1 MSTAAMSAADGF
13 ARLPPELL
21 AAVAA
26 HAGAV
31 DLLSLASACRAARA
45 CAEDA
50 DVWRALLTRQ
60 LRPVLDH
67 FFGGAVPPPA
77 DGSWKKHFFYFRWG
91 WKRLA
96 QERTGR
102 LLVQIATQRPSG
114 RGPHDIPPMLEGLW
128 EWAADVAP
136 ETYGVY
142 DVTDFV
148 DEHPGA
154 QVLAEAAGLADAT
167 EYFDMAAHSDA
178 ALRRLETL
186 AVPGCTALRYDRELE
201 ALRHRQPVLA
211 LAAGVCAVPPLLC
224 ALLRCASSTA
234 PGFQSALPAA
244 LSGLAVVGAAAFAI
258 WASLHKGAHLK

>member
-1 MSTAAMSAADGF
+1 MRARDFDQSESDRRESDLRSFHETAERARGVSLKQILAESSAASG
-13 ARLPPELL
+13 AAAAASAAAAAPAPLPP
-21 AAVAA
+21 AA
-26 HAGAV
+26 
-31 DLLSLASACRAARA
+31 
-45 CAEDA
+45 
-50 DVWRALLTRQ
+50 
-60 LRPVLDH
+60 
-67 FFGGAVPPPA
+67 
-77 DGSWKKHFFYFRWG
+77 
-91 WKRLA
+91 
-96 QERTGR
+96 
-102 LLVQIATQRPSG
+102 PSG
-114 RGPHDIPPMLEGLW
+114 PIITLH
-128 EWAADVAP
+128 
-136 ETYGVY
+136 VY

-201 ALRHRQPVLA
+201 ALRHRQPFLA

-234 PGFQSALPAA
+234 PGFQSAVPAA